1 MPAIRAE
8 MPGIFALSTSI
19 SCFHV
24 GGPPSVICADLLS
37 TSERNFQEFFARY
50 PALTLSGLIR
60 HTKPKLSMR
69 VLREFSFKY
78 F

>member
-37 TSERNFQEFFARY
+37 TSERNF
-50 PALTLSGLIR
+50 
-60 HTKPKLSMR
+60 
-69 VLREFSFKY
+69 
-78 F
+78 